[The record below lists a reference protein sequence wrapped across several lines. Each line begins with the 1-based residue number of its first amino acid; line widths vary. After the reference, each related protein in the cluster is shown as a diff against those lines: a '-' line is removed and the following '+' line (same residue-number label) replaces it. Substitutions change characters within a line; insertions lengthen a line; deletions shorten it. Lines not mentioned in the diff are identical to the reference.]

1 MPAAKKLPM
10 ADIAGS
16 AGKSR
21 ARSHCR
27 YVAPLIRFI
36 PDSLTYSVPLFLK
49 RQCDRTLGKSWFF
62 VGMAVGMQCSHT
74 GLATSVSPIR
84 RKGDAYSHIRTT
96 LMQVN
101 HLQRRT
107 ARILFALRRLTP
119 RTTHARQNEMILER
133 VYRILGLHILGGCG
147 RDFTRLGDRFLATPT
162 VRVPY
167 FLGI

>member
-1 MPAAKKLPM
+1 VTPLPYEVIDRMPAAKKLPM

-62 VGMAVGMQCSHT
+62 VGMAVGMQESDPDLRHHALVKMT
-74 GLATSVSPIR
+74 AADI
-84 RKGDAYSHIRTT
+84 KGECA
-96 LMQVN
+96 VP
-101 HLQRRT
+101 
-107 ARILFALRRLTP
+107 LRCVP
-119 RTTHARQNEMILER
+119 RPDKDQ
-133 VYRILGLHILGGCG
+133 
-147 RDFTRLGDRFLATPT
+147 
-162 VRVPY
+162 
-167 FLGI
+167 